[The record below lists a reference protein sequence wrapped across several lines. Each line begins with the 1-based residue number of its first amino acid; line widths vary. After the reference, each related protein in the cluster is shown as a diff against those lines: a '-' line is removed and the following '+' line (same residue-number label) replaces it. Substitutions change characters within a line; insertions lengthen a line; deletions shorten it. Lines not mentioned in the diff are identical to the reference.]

1 MKKTFLALLFMGFT
15 AVSMGQESDNDTR
28 SSSDPKHEF
37 RLDAL
42 EGLIVP
48 AVDISY
54 EYIISKYSGAGISA
68 FIGLEDDADDYQSW
82 AITPYYRQYFF
93 NKQDY
98 GARGFFAEGVL
109 QAGGGSDLQYL
120 FDEDVNV
127 EEDWTKFGIGFAIGQ
142 KWVSRNGFVVELS
155 VGGGRYFGGDDV
167 GPEGFFRGGASVGY
181 RF

>member
-1 MKKTFLALLFMGFT
+1 MKKKFLTLFLMGFAT
-15 AVSMGQESDNDTR
+15 IAMAQETNDENT
-28 SSSDPKHEF
+28 DTTPKHEF
-37 RLDAL
+37 RIDAL

-54 EYIISKYSGAGISA
+54 EYIISKFSGAGVSA
-68 FIGLEDDADDYQSW
+68 FYGFEDEQGDDYHEW

-98 GARGFFAEGVL
+98 GARGFFAEGSL
-109 QAGGGSDLQYL
+109 QVAGGTDTIEF
-120 FDEDVNV
+120 FDPQRTV

-142 KWVSRNGFVVELS
+142 KWVSKNGFVVELS
-155 VGGGRYFGGDDV
+155 IGGGRYFGSEDA
-167 GPEGFFRGGASVGY
+167 GPGGFFRGGASVGY